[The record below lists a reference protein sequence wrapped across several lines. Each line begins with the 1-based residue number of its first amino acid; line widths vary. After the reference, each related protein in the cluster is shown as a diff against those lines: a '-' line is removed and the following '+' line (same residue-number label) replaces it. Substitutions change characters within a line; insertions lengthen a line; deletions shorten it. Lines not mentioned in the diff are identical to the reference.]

1 MPHYHGKPEND
12 ADNIRRVFW
21 AMLFTG
27 GFMVVEIIGGV
38 VSGSLALMADAGH
51 MLTDTASLALA
62 WFAFHIS
69 RKLPDTKR
77 SYGYQRFQVIAA
89 FLNGITLVVI
99 VGWIIIEAIQRFW
112 SPVEV
117 AGGFMLVVALAGL
130 GVNIASL
137 VLLHGGD
144 KDNMNIRGAAL
155 HVIGDMLGSIGTVIA
170 AVVIIWT
177 GWSPIDPILSV
188 FVAMLVFRSAWDLV
202 KKSAHILLEGAPEWL
217 DVAAMRAQ
225 LQEAVPSV
233 EDIHHVHAWSLTSE
247 NTMITLHAN
256 VSCDADQAQTLL
268 DIKKFLVD
276 KLGITHSTV
285 QIEQYACSDT
295 SHKQHKAEPPDPAGH
310 KAGHDVDC

>member
-1 MPHYHGKPEND
+1 
-12 ADNIRRVFW
+12 
-21 AMLFTG
+21 MLFTG
-27 GFMVVEIIGGV
+27 GFMVIEVIGGV

-89 FLNGITLVVI
+89 FLNGVTLVVI
-99 VGWIIIEAIQRFW
+99 VGWIVIEAIRRFW
-112 SPVEV
+112 SPVDV

-144 KDNMNIRGAAL
+144 KENMNIRGAAL

-188 FVAMLVFRSAWDLV
+188 FVAMLVFRSAWGLV

-217 DVAAMRAQ
+217 DVAVMRAQ
-225 LQEAVPSV
+225 LQKAVPSV
-233 EDIHHVHAWSLTSE
+233 EGIHHVHAWSLTSE

-256 VSCDADQAQTLL
+256 VNCDADQAQTLL

-295 SHKQHKAEPPDPAGH
+295 SHKQRKTGSTYPARS
-310 KAGHDVDC
+310 